1 MPMTTHIEKS
11 TLKFLKDL
19 SKNNNREWFKANK
32 DQYDVAI
39 ANMKGL
45 VESIEIE
52 LNKIDMIEKR
62 KVFRIYRDVRFSKDK
77 TPYKNHLGG
86 SFTRATAARRGGY
99 YLGIQPGGKSMIAG
113 GFWNPDSKDLKRV
126 REEIALDDTELRKI
140 INAKKFKDLFG
151 QLEGDALKNIPR
163 GFDKESTA
171 GDLLRM
177 KQYLCYR
184 PVADKDITDPSFVK
198 TVVKTYKGMHPFF
211 NFMSSVLTTN
221 MNGESLI
228 D

>member
-1 MPMTTHIEKS
+1 MITTHIEKT

-19 SKNNNREWFKANK
+19 AKNNDRVWFKASKNE
-32 DQYDVAI
+32 YDYAL

-45 VESIEIE
+45 IESIETE
-52 LNKIDMIEKR
+52 LNKIDIIEKK

-77 TPYKNHLGG
+77 TPYKDHLGG

-99 YLGIQPGGKSMIAG
+99 FLGIQPGNKSIIAG
-113 GFWNPDSKDLKRV
+113 GFWNPESTDIKRV
-126 REEIALDDTELRKI
+126 REELALDPSDFRKI

-151 QLEGDALKNIPR
+151 QLEGQSLKNIPR
-163 GFDKESTA
+163 GFDKESPA

-184 PVADKDITDPSFVK
+184 PVSDKEIIEPDFLK
-198 TVVKTYKGMHPFF
+198 KVVDTYRGMLPFF

-221 MNGESLI
+221 LNGESLI

>member
-1 MPMTTHIEKS
+1 MITTHIEKS

-19 SKNNNREWFKANK
+19 AKNNDRVWFKASKNE
-32 DQYDVAI
+32 YDYAL

-45 VESIEIE
+45 IESIETE
-52 LNKIDMIEKR
+52 LNKVDMIEKK

-77 TPYKNHLGG
+77 TPYKDHLGG
-86 SFTRATAARRGGY
+86 SFTRATTERRGGY
-99 YLGIQPGGKSMIAG
+99 FLGIQPGNKSIIAG
-113 GFWNPDSKDLKRV
+113 GFWNPESTDIKRV
-126 REEIALDDTELRKI
+126 REELALDPSDFRKI

-151 QLEGDALKNIPR
+151 QLEGQSLKNIPR
-163 GFDKESTA
+163 GFDKESPA

-184 PVADKDITDPSFVK
+184 PVSDKEIIEPDFLK
-198 TVVKTYKGMHPFF
+198 KVVDTYRGMLPFF

-221 MNGESLI
+221 LNGESLI

>member
-1 MPMTTHIEKS
+1 MITTHIEKS

-19 SKNNNREWFKANK
+19 AKNNDRLWFKASKNE
-32 DQYDVAI
+32 YDYAL

-45 VESIEIE
+45 IESIEAE
-52 LNKIDMIEKR
+52 LNKVDMIEKK

-77 TPYKNHLGG
+77 THYKDHLGG

-99 YLGIQPGGKSMIAG
+99 FLGIQPGNKSIIAG
-113 GFWNPDSKDLKRV
+113 GFWNPESTDLKRV
-126 REEIALDDTELRKI
+126 REELALDPSDFRKI
-140 INAKKFKDLFG
+140 INAKKFKDFFG
-151 QLEGDALKNIPR
+151 QLEGQTLKNIPR
-163 GFDKESTA
+163 GFDKESPA

-184 PVADKDITDPSFVK
+184 PVSDKEIIEPDFLK
-198 TVVKTYKGMHPFF
+198 KVVDTYKGMLPFF

-221 MNGESLI
+221 LNGESLI

>member
-1 MPMTTHIEKS
+1 MITTHIEKS

-19 SKNNNREWFKANK
+19 AKNNDRVWFKASKNE
-32 DQYDVAI
+32 YDYAL

-45 VESIEIE
+45 IESIESE
-52 LNKIDMIEKR
+52 LSKVDMIEKK

-77 TPYKNHLGG
+77 TPYKDHLGG

-99 YLGIQPGGKSMIAG
+99 FLGIQPGNKSIIAG
-113 GFWNPDSKDLKRV
+113 GFWNPESTDLKRV
-126 REEIALDDTELRKI
+126 REELALDPSDFRKI
-140 INAKKFKDLFG
+140 INTKKFKDLFG
-151 QLEGDALKNIPR
+151 QLEGQTLKNIPR
-163 GFDKESTA
+163 GFDKESPA

-184 PVADKDITDPSFVK
+184 PVSDKEIIEPNFLK
-198 TVVKTYKGMHPFF
+198 KVVDTYKGMLPFF

-221 MNGESLI
+221 LNGESLI

>member
-1 MPMTTHIEKS
+1 MITTHIEKS

-19 SKNNNREWFKANK
+19 AKNNDRVWFKASKNE
-32 DQYDVAI
+32 YDYAL

-45 VESIEIE
+45 IESIESE
-52 LNKIDMIEKR
+52 LSKVDMIEKK

-77 TPYKNHLGG
+77 TPYKDHLGG

-99 YLGIQPGGKSMIAG
+99 FLGIQPGNKSIIAG
-113 GFWNPDSKDLKRV
+113 GFWNPESTDLKRV
-126 REEIALDDTELRKI
+126 REELALDPSDFRKI
-140 INAKKFKDLFG
+140 INAKKFIDLFG
-151 QLEGDALKNIPR
+151 QLEGQTLKNIPR
-163 GFDKESTA
+163 GFDKESPA

-184 PVADKDITDPSFVK
+184 PVSDKEIIEPNFLK
-198 TVVKTYKGMHPFF
+198 KVVDTYKGMLPFF

-221 MNGESLI
+221 LNGESLI

>member
-1 MPMTTHIEKS
+1 MITTHIEKT

-19 SKNNNREWFKANK
+19 AKNNDRVWFKASKNE
-32 DQYDVAI
+32 YDYAL

-45 VESIEIE
+45 IESIETE
-52 LNKIDMIEKR
+52 LNKIDMIEKK

-77 TPYKNHLGG
+77 TPYKDHLGG

-99 YLGIQPGGKSMIAG
+99 FLGIQPGNKSIIAG
-113 GFWNPDSKDLKRV
+113 GFWNPESTDIKRV
-126 REEIALDDTELRKI
+126 REELALDPSDFRKI

-151 QLEGDALKNIPR
+151 QLEGQSLKNIPR
-163 GFDKESTA
+163 GFDKESPA

-184 PVADKDITDPSFVK
+184 PVSDKEIIEPDFLK
-198 TVVKTYKGMHPFF
+198 KVVDTYRGMLPFF

-221 MNGESLI
+221 LNGESLI

>member
-1 MPMTTHIEKS
+1 MITTHIEKT

-19 SKNNNREWFKANK
+19 AKNNDRVWFKASKNE
-32 DQYDVAI
+32 YDYAL

-45 VESIEIE
+45 IESIETE
-52 LNKIDMIEKR
+52 LNKIDMIEKK

-77 TPYKNHLGG
+77 TPYKDHLGG

-99 YLGIQPGGKSMIAG
+99 FLGIQPGNKSIIAG
-113 GFWNPDSKDLKRV
+113 GFWNPESTDIKRV
-126 REEIALDDTELRKI
+126 REELALDPSDFRKI

-151 QLEGDALKNIPR
+151 QLEGQSLKNIPK
-163 GFDKESTA
+163 GFDKESPA

-184 PVADKDITDPSFVK
+184 PVSDNEIIEPDFLKK
-198 TVVKTYKGMHPFF
+198 VVDTYRGMLPFF

-221 MNGESLI
+221 LNGESLI

>member
-1 MPMTTHIEKS
+1 MITTHIEKS

-19 SKNNNREWFKANK
+19 AKNNDRVWFKASKN
-32 DQYDVAI
+32 DYDYAL

-45 VESIEIE
+45 IESIEAE
-52 LNKIDMIEKR
+52 LSKVDMIEKK

-77 TPYKNHLGG
+77 TPYKDHLGG

-99 YLGIQPGGKSMIAG
+99 FLGIQPGNKSIIAG
-113 GFWNPDSKDLKRV
+113 GFWNPESTDLKRV
-126 REEIALDDTELRKI
+126 REELALDPSDFRKI

-151 QLEGDALKNIPR
+151 QLEGQTLKNIPR
-163 GFDKESTA
+163 GFDKESPA

-184 PVADKDITDPSFVK
+184 PVSDKEIIEPDFLK
-198 TVVKTYKGMHPFF
+198 KVVDTYKGMLPFF

-221 MNGESLI
+221 LNGESLI

>member
-1 MPMTTHIEKS
+1 MITTHIEKT

-19 SKNNNREWFKANK
+19 AKNNDRVWFKASKNE
-32 DQYDVAI
+32 YDYAL

-45 VESIEIE
+45 IESIETE
-52 LNKIDMIEKR
+52 LNKIDIIEKK

-77 TPYKNHLGG
+77 TPYKDHLGG
-86 SFTRATAARRGGY
+86 SLTRATAARRGGY
-99 YLGIQPGGKSMIAG
+99 FLGIQPGNKSIIAG
-113 GFWNPDSKDLKRV
+113 GFWNPESTDIKRV
-126 REEIALDDTELRKI
+126 REELALDPSDFRKI

-151 QLEGDALKNIPR
+151 QLEGQSLKNIPR
-163 GFDKESTA
+163 GFDKESPA

-184 PVADKDITDPSFVK
+184 PVSDKEIIEPDFLK
-198 TVVKTYKGMHPFF
+198 KVVDTYRGMLPFF

-221 MNGESLI
+221 LNGESLI

>member
-1 MPMTTHIEKS
+1 MITTHIEKT

-19 SKNNNREWFKANK
+19 AKNNDRVWFKASKNE
-32 DQYDVAI
+32 YDYAL

-45 VESIEIE
+45 IESIETE
-52 LNKIDMIEKR
+52 LNKIDIIEKK

-77 TPYKNHLGG
+77 TPYKDHLGG
-86 SFTRATAARRGGY
+86 SFTRATTARRGGY
-99 YLGIQPGGKSMIAG
+99 FLGIQPGNKSIIAG
-113 GFWNPDSKDLKRV
+113 GFWNPESTDIKRV
-126 REEIALDDTELRKI
+126 REELALDPSDFRKI

-151 QLEGDALKNIPR
+151 QLEGQSLKNIPR
-163 GFDKESTA
+163 GFDKESPA

-184 PVADKDITDPSFVK
+184 PVSDKEIIEPDFLK
-198 TVVKTYKGMHPFF
+198 KVVDTYRGMLPFF

-221 MNGESLI
+221 LNGESLI

>member
-1 MPMTTHIEKS
+1 MITTHIEKT

-19 SKNNNREWFKANK
+19 AKNNDRVWFKASKNE
-32 DQYDVAI
+32 YDYAL

-45 VESIEIE
+45 IESIETE
-52 LNKIDMIEKR
+52 LNKIDMIEKK

-77 TPYKNHLGG
+77 TPYKDHLGG

-99 YLGIQPGGKSMIAG
+99 FLGIQPGNKSIIAG
-113 GFWNPDSKDLKRV
+113 GFWNPESTDIKRV
-126 REEIALDDTELRKI
+126 REELALDPSDFRKI

-151 QLEGDALKNIPR
+151 QLEGQSLKNIPR
-163 GFDKESTA
+163 GFDKESPA

-184 PVADKDITDPSFVK
+184 PVSDKEIIEPDFLK
-198 TVVKTYKGMHPFF
+198 KVVDTYKGMLPFF

-221 MNGESLI
+221 LNGESLI

>member
-1 MPMTTHIEKS
+1 MITTHIEKS

-19 SKNNNREWFKANK
+19 AKNNDRVWFKANK
-32 DQYDVAI
+32 NECDYAL

-45 VESIEIE
+45 IESIEAE
-52 LNKIDMIEKR
+52 LNKVDMIEKK

-77 TPYKNHLGG
+77 TPYKDHLGG

-99 YLGIQPGGKSMIAG
+99 FLGIQPGNKSIIAG
-113 GFWNPDSKDLKRV
+113 GFWNPESTDLKRV
-126 REEIALDDTELRKI
+126 REELALDPSDFREI

-151 QLEGDALKNIPR
+151 QLEGQTLKNIPR
-163 GFDKESTA
+163 GFDKESPA
-171 GDLLRM
+171 RDLLRM

-184 PVADKDITDPSFVK
+184 PVSDKEVIEPDFLK
-198 TVVKTYKGMHPFF
+198 KVVDTYKGMLPFF

-221 MNGESLI
+221 LNGESLI

>member
-1 MPMTTHIEKS
+1 MITTHIEKS

-19 SKNNNREWFKANK
+19 AKNNDRVWFKASKNE
-32 DQYDVAI
+32 YDYAL

-45 VESIEIE
+45 IESIEAE
-52 LNKIDMIEKR
+52 LNKVDMIEKK

-77 TPYKNHLGG
+77 TPYKDHLGG

-99 YLGIQPGGKSMIAG
+99 FLGIQPGNKSIIAG
-113 GFWNPDSKDLKRV
+113 GFWNPESTDLKRV
-126 REEIALDDTELRKI
+126 REELALDPSDFRKI

-151 QLEGDALKNIPR
+151 QLEGQTLKNIPR
-163 GFDKESTA
+163 GFDKESPA

-177 KQYLCYR
+177 KQYLCYG
-184 PVADKDITDPSFVK
+184 PVSDKEIIEPDFLK
-198 TVVKTYKGMHPFF
+198 KVVDTYKGMLPFF

-221 MNGESLI
+221 LNGESLI

>member
-1 MPMTTHIEKS
+1 MITTHIEKS

-19 SKNNNREWFKANK
+19 AKNNDRVWFKANK
-32 DQYDVAI
+32 DEYDVAL

-45 VESIEIE
+45 IESIEAE
-52 LNKIDMIEKR
+52 LNKVDVIEKK

-77 TPYKNHLGG
+77 TPYKDHLGG

-99 YLGIQPGGKSMIAG
+99 FLGIQPGNKSIIAG
-113 GFWNPDSKDLKRV
+113 GFWNPESTDIKRV
-126 REEIALDDTELRKI
+126 REELALDPSEFRKI

-151 QLEGDALKNIPR
+151 QLEGQSLKNIPR
-163 GFDKESTA
+163 GFDKESPA

-184 PVADKDITDPSFVK
+184 PVSDKEIIEPDFLK
-198 TVVKTYKGMHPFF
+198 KVVDTYKGMLPFF
-211 NFMSSVLTTN
+211 DFMSSVLTTN
-221 MNGESLI
+221 LNGESLI

>member
-1 MPMTTHIEKS
+1 MITTHIEKT

-19 SKNNNREWFKANK
+19 AKNNDRVWFKASKNE
-32 DQYDVAI
+32 YDYAL

-45 VESIEIE
+45 IESIETE
-52 LNKIDMIEKR
+52 LNKIDMIEKK

-77 TPYKNHLGG
+77 TPYKDHLGG

-99 YLGIQPGGKSMIAG
+99 FLGIQPGNKSIIAG
-113 GFWNPDSKDLKRV
+113 GFWNPESTDIKRV
-126 REEIALDDTELRKI
+126 REELALDPSDFRKI

-151 QLEGDALKNIPR
+151 QLEGQSLKNIPR
-163 GFDKESTA
+163 GFDKESPA

-184 PVADKDITDPSFVK
+184 PVSDKEIIEPDFLK
-198 TVVKTYKGMHPFF
+198 KVVDTYRGMLPFF

-221 MNGESLI
+221 INGESLI

>member
-1 MPMTTHIEKS
+1 MITTHIEKT

-19 SKNNNREWFKANK
+19 AKNNDRVWFKASKNE
-32 DQYDVAI
+32 YDYAL

-45 VESIEIE
+45 IESIETE
-52 LNKIDMIEKR
+52 LNKIDMIEKK

-77 TPYKNHLGG
+77 TPYKDHLGG

-99 YLGIQPGGKSMIAG
+99 FLGIQPGNKSIIAG
-113 GFWNPDSKDLKRV
+113 GFWNPESTDIKRV
-126 REEIALDDTELRKI
+126 REELALDPSDFRKI

-151 QLEGDALKNIPR
+151 QLEGQSLKNIPR
-163 GFDKESTA
+163 GFDKESPA

-184 PVADKDITDPSFVK
+184 PVSDNEIIEPDFLKK
-198 TVVKTYKGMHPFF
+198 VVDTYRGMLPFF

-221 MNGESLI
+221 LNGESLI

>member
-1 MPMTTHIEKS
+1 MITTHIEKS

-19 SKNNNREWFKANK
+19 AKNNDRVWFKASKNE
-32 DQYDVAI
+32 YDYAL

-45 VESIEIE
+45 IESIETE
-52 LNKIDMIEKR
+52 LNKIDMIEKK

-77 TPYKNHLGG
+77 TPYKDHLGG

-99 YLGIQPGGKSMIAG
+99 FLGIQPGNKSIIAG
-113 GFWNPDSKDLKRV
+113 GFWNPESTDIKRV
-126 REEIALDDTELRKI
+126 REELALDPSDFRKI

-151 QLEGDALKNIPR
+151 QLEGQSLKNIPR
-163 GFDKESTA
+163 GFDKESPA

-184 PVADKDITDPSFVK
+184 PVSDKEIIEPDFLK
-198 TVVKTYKGMHPFF
+198 KVVDTYRGMLPFF

-221 MNGESLI
+221 INGESLI

>member
-1 MPMTTHIEKS
+1 MITTHIEKT

-19 SKNNNREWFKANK
+19 AKNNDRVWFKASKNE
-32 DQYDVAI
+32 YDYALS
-39 ANMKGL
+39 NMKGL
-45 VESIEIE
+45 IESIETE
-52 LNKIDMIEKR
+52 LNKIDMIEKK

-77 TPYKNHLGG
+77 TPYKDHLGG

-99 YLGIQPGGKSMIAG
+99 FLGIQPGNKSIIAG
-113 GFWNPDSKDLKRV
+113 GFWNPESTDIKRV
-126 REEIALDDTELRKI
+126 REELALDPSDFRKI

-151 QLEGDALKNIPR
+151 QLEGQSLKNIPR
-163 GFDKESTA
+163 GFDKESPA

-184 PVADKDITDPSFVK
+184 PVSDKEIIEPDFLK
-198 TVVKTYKGMHPFF
+198 KVVDTYRGMLPFF

-221 MNGESLI
+221 LNGESLI

>member
-1 MPMTTHIEKS
+1 MITTHIEKS

-19 SKNNNREWFKANK
+19 AKNNDRVWFKASKNE
-32 DQYDVAI
+32 YDYAL

-45 VESIEIE
+45 IESIEAE
-52 LNKIDMIEKR
+52 LNKVDMIEKK

-77 TPYKNHLGG
+77 TPYKDHLGG

-99 YLGIQPGGKSMIAG
+99 FLGIQPGNKSIIAG
-113 GFWNPDSKDLKRV
+113 GFWNPESTDLKRV
-126 REEIALDDTELRKI
+126 REELALDPSDFRKI
-140 INAKKFKDLFG
+140 INAKKFKDFFG
-151 QLEGDALKNIPR
+151 QLEGQTLKNIPR
-163 GFDKESTA
+163 GFDKESPA

-184 PVADKDITDPSFVK
+184 PVSDKEIIKPDFLK
-198 TVVKTYKGMHPFF
+198 KVVDTYKGMLPFF

-221 MNGESLI
+221 LNGESLI

>member
-1 MPMTTHIEKS
+1 MITTHIEKT

-19 SKNNNREWFKANK
+19 AKNNDRVWFKASKNE
-32 DQYDVAI
+32 YDYAL

-45 VESIEIE
+45 IESIETE
-52 LNKIDMIEKR
+52 LNKIDMIEKK

-77 TPYKNHLGG
+77 TPYKDHLGG

-99 YLGIQPGGKSMIAG
+99 FLGIQPGNKSIIAG
-113 GFWNPDSKDLKRV
+113 GFWNPESTDLKRV
-126 REEIALDDTELRKI
+126 REELALDPSDFRKI

-151 QLEGDALKNIPR
+151 QLEGQSLKNIPR
-163 GFDKESTA
+163 GFDKESPA

-184 PVADKDITDPSFVK
+184 PVSDKEIIEPDFLK
-198 TVVKTYKGMHPFF
+198 KVVDTYRGMLPFF

-221 MNGESLI
+221 LNGESLI